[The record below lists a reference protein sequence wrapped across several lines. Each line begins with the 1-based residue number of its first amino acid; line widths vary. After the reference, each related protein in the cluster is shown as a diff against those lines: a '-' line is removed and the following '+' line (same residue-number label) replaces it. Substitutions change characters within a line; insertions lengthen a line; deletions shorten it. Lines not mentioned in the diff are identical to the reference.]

1 MEQPTSGA
9 APTRTDDRPRRATLI
24 ALLVAFLILVSG
36 VVSVGRYYQ
45 HCKSGSDQRRPLT
58 FTVAEGAS
66 GSQVVN
72 DLADDDVIACGGL
85 VGRILLQKNGLGSQI
100 RAGTYQLTTGMTL
113 DEAMAVL
120 TAPTPAVPTITTT
133 IPEGYGLTQIAGA
146 FAHALKIPEA
156 RFLARAHSGGYALP
170 PYLPAGKPTLE
181 GFLFPDTY
189 EFVKKGTT
197 ADDVIGKMLD
207 RFATV
212 AHEMPFANAEK
223 LGVTPYQAV
232 IIASLV
238 EKEAAAPADR
248 PLVAAVI
255 YNRLK
260 IDMKLGIDA
269 TVAYIDPDPSDGLT
283 SSDFR
288 IRSPYN
294 TRLYAGLPP
303 TPIASPGKASLEAAL
318 QPTATDDLYF
328 VACPGDARMLFS
340 QTYAEFLNDKA
351 CIG

>member
-9 APTRTDDRPRRATLI
+9 APTRNDDRPRRATLI
-24 ALLVAFLILVSG
+24 VLLVAFLVLVSG
-36 VVSVGRYYQ
+36 VVSVGRYYT
-45 HCKSGSDQRRPLT
+45 HCKNGGEQRRPVT
-58 FTVAEGAS
+58 FTVADGAS
-66 GSQVVN
+66 GSQVVD
-72 DLADDDVIACGGL
+72 DLAADDVISCGGL
-85 VGRILLQKNGLGSQI
+85 VGRMLLQKNGQSSEI

-120 TAPTPAVPTITTT
+120 TTPPPAVPTVTTT
-133 IPEGYGLTQIAGA
+133 IPEGYGLTQIAA
-146 FAHALKIPEA
+146 TFAHSLKIPEA
-156 RFLARAHSGGYALP
+156 RFLAKAHSGTYALS
-170 PYLPAGKPTLE
+170 PYLPAGKPTIE

-189 EFVKKGTT
+189 EFARHGTT
-197 ADDVIGKMLD
+197 ADNVIGKMLE

-212 AHEMPFANAEK
+212 AHEMPLANAAK

-232 IIASLV
+232 IVASLV

-260 IDMKLGIDA
+260 INMKLGIDA
-269 TVAYIDPDPSDGLT
+269 TVTYIDPDPSNGLT
-283 SSDFR
+283 DSDFR

-318 QPTATDDLYF
+318 QPANSDDLYF
-328 VACPGDARMLFS
+328 VACAGQSRMLFS
-340 QTYAEFLNDKA
+340 QTYAQFLHDKA